1 MTPDQIAAYRA
12 LADAN
17 MREARANRNTL
28 RLAEAVT
35 ALADEVE
42 RLRAR
47 AETKNVGMR
56 AVDIAEMALMKAE
69 AES

>member
-1 MTPDQIAAYRA
+1 MTPDQMAAYRA
-12 LADAN
+12 LAAKVQQ
-17 MREARANRNTL
+17 L
-28 RLAEAVT
+28 RMVGFEPELAGAVT